1 MGLLTLSSQRPMSQ
15 KGYNYPI
22 PDNPLI
28 LPPRQKSTIASK
40 TETEEVGIKYP
51 VLPEQ
56 LTLEQK
62 IEESDVQKSDDY
74 MEPES
79 SLLYTSVAS
88 EAKEDAEVNTQALP
102 PYVRNSAA
110 TTPTT
115 LKGIYFSF
123 LFSGSFWNLKI
134 LFIN

>member
-88 EAKEDAEVNTQALP
+88 EAKEDAEVNTQTLP

-110 TTPTT
+110 TAPTT

>member
-28 LPPRQKSTIASK
+28 LPPRQKTIAK
-40 TETEEVGIKYP
+40 TETEEAGIKYP
-51 VLPEQ
+51 VPEQ
-56 LTLEQK
+56 PTLEQK
-62 IEESDVQKSDDY
+62 IEESVQKSDDY

-88 EAKEDAEVNTQALP
+88 EAKEDAEGNTQTLP

-123 LFSGSFWNLKI
+123 LFSGSLWNLKI
-134 LFIN
+134 LYIN